1 MINIYYSMKIGI
13 LKSKVEKFLVESMSN
28 NTFKSEIKTFK
39 SLVLEDKDIAKA
51 FYIYDVLDRKKGMSK
66 DDANSLIDECIRQF
80 EKLNLNDK
88 KLSKLNSWVGKTK
101 ISENSYKQIDN
112 VLDTDN
118 ILFETILESKKSLIK
133 SITSTEKVKESTNLP
148 LDKVY
153 EVAENTTKNF
163 LMELSEQE
171 LKTLNKYLTLSEGEI
186 KNKYSVIS
194 EMTIEKLEELKD
206 NSDSDTKTKIDE
218 TIERIKND
226 SPNQLNL
233 VRLKKLFNTL

>member
-1 MINIYYSMKIGI
+1 MKIGI

-51 FYIYDVLDRKKGMSK
+51 FYIYDVLDRKRGMSK

-80 EKLNLNDK
+80 EKLNLNDR
-88 KLSKLNSWVGKTK
+88 KLSKINSWIRNTK

-118 ILFETILESKKSLIK
+118 ILFETILESKKNLIK
-133 SITSTEKVKESTNLP
+133 TITSTEKVKETANLP

-171 LKTLNKYLTLSEGEI
+171 LKSLNKYLTLSEGEI

-194 EMTIEKLEELKD
+194 EMVIEKLEELKD
-206 NSDSDTKTKIDE
+206 NSDSDIKTKIDE
-218 TIERIKND
+218 TVERIKTD

-233 VRLKKLFNTL
+233 VRLKKLFKIMINS

>member
-1 MINIYYSMKIGI
+1 
-13 LKSKVEKFLVESMSN
+13 MSN

-51 FYIYDVLDRKKGMSK
+51 FYIYDVLDRKRGMSK

-101 ISENSYKQIDN
+101 LSENSYKQIDN
-112 VLDTDN
+112 ILDTDN
-118 ILFETILESKKSLIK
+118 ILFETILESKKNLIK
-133 SITSTEKVKESTNLP
+133 AITSTEKVKENANLP

>member
-1 MINIYYSMKIGI
+1 MKIGI

-51 FYIYDVLDRKKGMSK
+51 FYIYDVLDRKRGMSK

-80 EKLNLNDK
+80 EKLNLNDR
-88 KLSKLNSWVGKTK
+88 KLSKINSWIRNTK
-101 ISENSYKQIDN
+101 ISENSYKQIDS

-118 ILFETILESKKSLIK
+118 ILFETILESKKNLIK
-133 SITSTEKVKESTNLP
+133 TITSTEKVKETSNLP

-171 LKTLNKYLTLSEGEI
+171 LKSLNKYLTLSEGEI

-194 EMTIEKLEELKD
+194 EMVIEKLEELKD
-206 NSDSDTKTKIDE
+206 NSDSDIKTKIDE
-218 TIERIKND
+218 TVERIKTD

>member
-1 MINIYYSMKIGI
+1 MKIGI

-51 FYIYDVLDRKKGMSK
+51 FYIYDVLDRKRGMLK
-66 DDANSLIDECIRQF
+66 EDASSLIDECIRQF
-80 EKLNLNDK
+80 EKLNLTTK
-88 KLSKLNSWVGKTK
+88 KLTKLNSWVKGVT
-101 ISENSYKQIDN
+101 INENSYKQIDN

-118 ILFETILESKKSLIK
+118 ILLESILESKKSLIK
-133 SITSTEKVKESTNLP
+133 KITSSEKKVEMSNLP
-148 LDKVY
+148 LEKVY

-163 LMELSEQE
+163 LMDLSEQE

-186 KNKYSVIS
+186 QNKYSVIS
-194 EMTIEKLEELKD
+194 EMTIEKLEEMKD
-206 NSDSDTKTKIDE
+206 VSDSETKSKIDE
-218 TIERIKND
+218 TINRIKSD
-226 SPNQLNL
+226 APNQINL

>member
-1 MINIYYSMKIGI
+1 MKIGI

-51 FYIYDVLDRKKGMSK
+51 FYIYDVLDRKRGMSK

-80 EKLNLNDK
+80 EKLNLNSR
-88 KLSKLNSWVGKTK
+88 KLSKLNSWVGKLT
-101 ISENSYKQIDN
+101 ISENSYKEIDN

-118 ILFETILESKKSLIK
+118 ILFETILDSKKTLIK
-133 SITSTEKVKESTNLP
+133 RVTSVEKSKDTSNLP
-148 LDKVY
+148 LEKVY

-194 EMTIEKLEELKD
+194 EMTIEKLEELKE
-206 NSDSDTKTKIDE
+206 NSDSDIKTKIHE

-226 SPNQLNL
+226 TPNQLNL

>member
-1 MINIYYSMKIGI
+1 MFHIYYSMKIGI

-101 ISENSYKQIDN
+101 LSENSYKQIDN
-112 VLDTDN
+112 ILDTDN
-118 ILFETILESKKSLIK
+118 ILFETILESKKNLIK
-133 SITSTEKVKESTNLP
+133 AITKVIWNVLANYRARVNLSS
-148 LDKVY
+148 
-153 EVAENTTKNF
+153 
-163 LMELSEQE
+163 M
-171 LKTLNKYLTLSEGEI
+171 KTWKRMIT
-186 KNKYSVIS
+186 
-194 EMTIEKLEELKD
+194 MTY
-206 NSDSDTKTKIDE
+206 
-218 TIERIKND
+218 
-226 SPNQLNL
+226 
-233 VRLKKLFNTL
+233 

>member
-1 MINIYYSMKIGI
+1 MKIGI

-51 FYIYDVLDRKKGMSK
+51 FYIYDVLDRKRGMSK

-101 ISENSYKQIDN
+101 LYENSYKQIDN
-112 VLDTDN
+112 ILDTDN
-118 ILFETILESKKSLIK
+118 ILFETILESKKNLIK
-133 SITSTEKVKESTNLP
+133 AITSTEKVKENANLP

>member
-1 MINIYYSMKIGI
+1 MKIGI

-51 FYIYDVLDRKKGMSK
+51 FYIYDVLDRKRGMSK

-101 ISENSYKQIDN
+101 LSENSYKQIDN

-118 ILFETILESKKSLIK
+118 ILFETILESKKNLIK
-133 SITSTEKVKESTNLP
+133 AITSTEKVKENANLP

>member
-1 MINIYYSMKIGI
+1 MKIGI

-51 FYIYDVLDRKKGMSK
+51 FYIYDVLDRKRGMSK

-80 EKLNLNDK
+80 EKLNLNDR
-88 KLSKLNSWVGKTK
+88 KLSKINSWIRNTK

-118 ILFETILESKKSLIK
+118 ILFETILESKKNLIK
-133 SITSTEKVKESTNLP
+133 TITSTEKVKETSNLP

-171 LKTLNKYLTLSEGEI
+171 LKSLNKYLTLSEGEI

-194 EMTIEKLEELKD
+194 EMVIEKLEELKD
-206 NSDSDTKTKIDE
+206 NSDSNIKTKIDE
-218 TIERIKND
+218 TVERIKTD

>member
-1 MINIYYSMKIGI
+1 MKIGI

-51 FYIYDVLDRKKGMSK
+51 FYIYDVLDRKRGVSK

-80 EKLNLNDK
+80 EKLNLNDR
-88 KLSKLNSWVGKTK
+88 KLSKINSWIKNTK

-118 ILFETILESKKSLIK
+118 ILFETILESKKNLIK
-133 SITSTEKVKESTNLP
+133 TITSTEKVKETSNLP

-171 LKTLNKYLTLSEGEI
+171 LKSLNKYLTLSEGEI

-194 EMTIEKLEELKD
+194 EMVIEKLEELKD
-206 NSDSDTKTKIDE
+206 NSDSNIKTKIDE
-218 TIERIKND
+218 TVERIKTD

>member
-51 FYIYDVLDRKKGMSK
+51 FYIYDVLDRKRGMSK
-66 DDANSLIDECIRQF
+66 EDANSLIDECIRQF
-80 EKLNLNDK
+80 EKLNLNGK
-88 KLSKLNSWVGKTK
+88 KLSKLNSWVGKMS
-101 ISENSYKQIDN
+101 ISENSYKEIDN

-118 ILFETILESKKSLIK
+118 ILFETILESKKTLVKKVTSVEK
-133 SITSTEKVKESTNLP
+133 SKETSNLP
-148 LDKVY
+148 LEKVY

-194 EMTIEKLEELKD
+194 EMTIEKLEEIKD
-206 NSDSDTKTKIDE
+206 NSDLETKTKIDE

-226 SPNQLNL
+226 TPNQLNL

>member
-1 MINIYYSMKIGI
+1 MKIGI

-51 FYIYDVLDRKKGMSK
+51 FYIYDVLDRKRGMLK
-66 DDANSLIDECIRQF
+66 EDASSLIDECIRQF
-80 EKLNLNDK
+80 EKLNLTTK
-88 KLSKLNSWVGKTK
+88 KLTKLNSWVKGVT
-101 ISENSYKQIDN
+101 INENSYKQIDN

-118 ILFETILESKKSLIK
+118 ILLESILESKKSLIK
-133 SITSTEKVKESTNLP
+133 KITSSEKKVEMSNLP
-148 LDKVY
+148 LEKVY

-163 LMELSEQE
+163 LMDLSEQE

-186 KNKYSVIS
+186 QNKYSVIS
-194 EMTIEKLEELKD
+194 EMTIEKLEEMKD
-206 NSDSDTKTKIDE
+206 VSDSETKSKIDE
-218 TIERIKND
+218 TINRIKSD
-226 SPNQLNL
+226 SPNQINL

>member
-1 MINIYYSMKIGI
+1 MKIGI

-51 FYIYDVLDRKKGMSK
+51 FYIYDVLDRKRGMSK

-101 ISENSYKQIDN
+101 LSENSYKQIDN
-112 VLDTDN
+112 ILDTDN
-118 ILFETILESKKSLIK
+118 ILFETILESKKNLIK
-133 SITSTEKVKESTNLP
+133 AITSTEKVKENANLP

-226 SPNQLNL
+226 FPNQLNL

>member
-1 MINIYYSMKIGI
+1 MKIGI

-51 FYIYDVLDRKKGMSK
+51 FYIYDVLDRKRGVSK

-80 EKLNLNDK
+80 EKLNLNDR
-88 KLSKLNSWVGKTK
+88 KLSKINSWIRNTK

-118 ILFETILESKKSLIK
+118 ILFETILESKKNLIK
-133 SITSTEKVKESTNLP
+133 TITSTEKVKETSNLP

-171 LKTLNKYLTLSEGEI
+171 LKSLNKYLTLSEGEI

-194 EMTIEKLEELKD
+194 EMVIEKLEELKD
-206 NSDSDTKTKIDE
+206 NSDSNIKTKIDE
-218 TIERIKND
+218 TVERIKTD

>member
-1 MINIYYSMKIGI
+1 MKIGI

-51 FYIYDVLDRKKGMSK
+51 FYIYDVLDRKRGMSK

-80 EKLNLNDK
+80 EKLNLNDR
-88 KLSKLNSWVGKTK
+88 KLSKINSWVGNTK

-118 ILFETILESKKSLIK
+118 ILFETILESKKNLIK
-133 SITSTEKVKESTNLP
+133 AITSTEKVKETSNLP

-171 LKTLNKYLTLSEGEI
+171 LKSLNKYLTLSEGEI

-194 EMTIEKLEELKD
+194 EMVIEKLEELKD
-206 NSDSDTKTKIDE
+206 NSNSDIKTKIDE
-218 TIERIKND
+218 TVERIKTD

>member
-1 MINIYYSMKIGI
+1 MKIGI

-51 FYIYDVLDRKKGMSK
+51 FYIYDVLDRKRGMSK

-101 ISENSYKQIDN
+101 LSENSYKQIDN
-112 VLDTDN
+112 ILDTDN
-118 ILFETILESKKSLIK
+118 ILFETILESKKNLIK
-133 SITSTEKVKESTNLP
+133 AITSTEKVKENANLP

>member
-1 MINIYYSMKIGI
+1 MKIGI

-51 FYIYDVLDRKKGMSK
+51 FYIYDVLDRKRGMLK
-66 DDANSLIDECIRQF
+66 EDASSLIDECIRQF
-80 EKLNLNDK
+80 EKLNLTTK
-88 KLSKLNSWVGKTK
+88 KLTKLNSWVKGVT
-101 ISENSYKQIDN
+101 INENSYKQIDN

-118 ILFETILESKKSLIK
+118 ILLESILESKKSLIK
-133 SITSTEKVKESTNLP
+133 KITSSEKKVEMSNLP
-148 LDKVY
+148 LEKVY

-163 LMELSEQE
+163 LMDLSEQE

-186 KNKYSVIS
+186 QNKYSVIS
-194 EMTIEKLEELKD
+194 EMTIEKLEEMKD
-206 NSDSDTKTKIDE
+206 VSDSETKSKIDE
-218 TIERIKND
+218 TINRIKSD
-226 SPNQLNL
+226 FPNQINL

>member
-1 MINIYYSMKIGI
+1 MKIGI

-51 FYIYDVLDRKKGMSK
+51 FYIYDVLDRKRGMSK

-80 EKLNLNDK
+80 EKLNLNDR
-88 KLSKLNSWVGKTK
+88 KLSKINSWIRNTK

-118 ILFETILESKKSLIK
+118 ILFETILESKKNLIK
-133 SITSTEKVKESTNLP
+133 TITSTEKVKETSNLP

-171 LKTLNKYLTLSEGEI
+171 LKSLNKYLTLSEGEI

-194 EMTIEKLEELKD
+194 EMVIEKLEELKD
-206 NSDSDTKTKIDE
+206 NSDSDIKTKIDE
-218 TIERIKND
+218 TVERIKTD

>member
-1 MINIYYSMKIGI
+1 MKIGI

-101 ISENSYKQIDN
+101 LSENSYKQIDN
-112 VLDTDN
+112 ILDTDN
-118 ILFETILESKKSLIK
+118 ILFETILESKKNLIK
-133 SITSTEKVKESTNLP
+133 AITSTEKVKENANLP

>member
-1 MINIYYSMKIGI
+1 MKIGI

-28 NTFKSEIKTFK
+28 NTFKSEIKIFK

-51 FYIYDVLDRKKGMSK
+51 FYIYDVLDRKRGMSK

-80 EKLNLNDK
+80 EKLKLNSK
-88 KLSKLNSWVGKTK
+88 KLSKINSWVGKTT
-101 ISENSYKQIDN
+101 ISENSYKEIDN

-118 ILFETILESKKSLIK
+118 ILFESILESKKSLVK
-133 SITSTEKVKESTNLP
+133 KITSVDKVKETTNLP
-148 LDKVY
+148 LEKVY

-194 EMTIEKLEELKD
+194 EMTIEKLEEIKE
-206 NSDSDTKTKIDE
+206 NSDSDTKLKIDE